1 MDAIQTQAAPPVRTL
16 AFGTK
21 LAYGLG
27 SVAYGIKDGGF
38 STLLLLF
45 YNQVIGVPANLVGLV
60 IMLALVFDAFVDPVI
75 GHLSDHTRSS
85 FGRRHP
91 FMYASAVPV
100 GLLYLLLWN
109 PPTGSHA
116 HTLVYLAVVAVLVR
130 TAISCYEVP
139 SAALAPELT
148 ADYHERTSVLGYRYL
163 FGWVGSMVMLVL
175 TFLVL
180 LAPTA
185 RYPVGQLNPGGYRS
199 YAVVASLLMTAAI
212 LVSAFFTH
220 REIRHLPS
228 VSPTRTSLGGM
239 FRGVAATL
247 RNKAF
252 MMLLLSGVFGFTA
265 QGLTFALSTYL
276 NTYFWLFPASSVALL
291 ATVLLAGVALS
302 FWIASSL
309 SRRMGKRGG
318 AVLVTVLYPF
328 VAVSPFAL
336 RGVGLFPAIESAAL
350 IPALMVV
357 TALATAL
364 GVASAILGAS
374 MMSDVVE
381 DAQMRTGERSEGLF
395 FAGSFFMQKC
405 VSGLGLF
412 LSGEILSLVHFPI
425 GATPGKVAPHIL
437 GNLVVSYAVSLV
449 GLQMLAALFV
459 WRFPL
464 GGKRAHDERVAR
476 LAETASHVMPF
487 PGSEAE
493 MPAIDVTS
501 LVDGKLAGSR
511 ARSETW

>member
-1 MDAIQTQAAPPVRTL
+1 MQHIQTQAAPPVRKL
-16 AFGTK
+16 SFATK
-21 LAYGLG
+21 LAYGFG

-38 STLLLLF
+38 ATLLLLF

-60 IMLALVFDAFVDPVI
+60 IMMALVFDAFVDPIV
-75 GHLSDHTRSS
+75 GHLSDHTRSPM
-85 FGRRHP
+85 GRRHP

-100 GLLYLLLWN
+100 GVLYLLLWN

-116 HTLVYLAVVAVLVR
+116 QTLVYLAVVSVLVR

-163 FGWVGSMVMLVL
+163 FGWLGSMVMLVL
-175 TFLVL
+175 TFMVL
-180 LAPTA
+180 LAPTS
-185 RYPVGQLNPGGYRS
+185 RYPIGQLNPAGYRS
-199 YAVVASLLMTAAI
+199 YGIVASLVMAGAI
-212 LVSAFFTH
+212 LTSAFFTH

-228 VSPTRTSLGGM
+228 APPTRTSLRGTLQ
-239 FRGVAATL
+239 GVAATL

-252 MMLLLSGVFGFTA
+252 MVLLLSGIFGFTA

-276 NTYFWLFPASSVALL
+276 NTYFWLFPASSVAVL
-291 ATVLLAGVALS
+291 AAVLLAGVALA
-302 FWIASSL
+302 FWLASWM
-309 SRRMGKRGG
+309 SRRMGKRGS

-328 VAVSPFAL
+328 VAVSPYAL
-336 RGVGLFPAIESAAL
+336 RGVGLFPNNGSAAL

-357 TALATAL
+357 TILATAL

-412 LSGEILSLVHFPI
+412 LSGEILALVHFPT
-425 GATPGKVAPHIL
+425 GATPGKVPAPVL
-437 GNLVVSYAVSLV
+437 GHLVVSYAVALV
-449 GLQMLAALFV
+449 CLQLLAAYFV
-459 WRFPL
+459 WKFPL
-464 GGKRAHDERVAR
+464 GGKHAHEERLAR
-476 LAETASHVMPF
+476 LAETASHAIPF

-493 MPAIDVTS
+493 MPVSDAVS
-501 LVDGKLAGSR
+501 SVSR
-511 ARSETW
+511 ELSAL